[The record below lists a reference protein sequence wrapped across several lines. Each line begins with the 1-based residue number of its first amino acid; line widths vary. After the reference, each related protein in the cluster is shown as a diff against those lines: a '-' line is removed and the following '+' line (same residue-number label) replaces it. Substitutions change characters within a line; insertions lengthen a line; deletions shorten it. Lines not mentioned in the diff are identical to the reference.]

1 MESMKTNF
9 SLPFNAYDFFGYILP
24 GSLFSFGILYLL
36 KDKIPFDEQQIEIL
50 TRMSAFSA
58 ILLLL
63 GLLAI
68 LYFVGQVIGC
78 VSHLLYDR
86 LFVRNVIGYPF
97 QYILDLKP
105 RPDDSVRITYLLFVI
120 LGIQFLITPLLC
132 EELYRFDFLKNNG
145 GWTFCAIWMTS
156 FGLLFLLSFIFRVI
170 LVISRMRRMDNREHF
185 VKKSEENSIENDGH
199 MVSLCK
205 ILTRVAWYIFYPVRK
220 LTSTD
225 TKVHQEIRRMFM
237 DQMKRQTGLDLK
249 SQTEYTSDAYW
260 LAYISLVKH
269 VPRHDAKINNWLNLY
284 GCLRNYSCV
293 FLILSF
299 IMSVRQWICIYRGEF
314 FLPDT
319 INLIVAILL
328 CLVLFVRYWIIYF
341 SYYTKYIIRAYAFE
355 NKFVEAKDE

>member
-24 GSLFSFGILYLL
+24 GSLFSFGLLYLF
-36 KDKIPFDEQQIEIL
+36 KDKMSFDEQQIECL
-50 TRMSAFSA
+50 TKMSAFSA

-105 RPDDSVRITYLLFVI
+105 RPDDSVRITYLFFAVFALQI
-120 LGIQFLITPLLC
+120 LIVPLLYEMLC
-132 EELYRFDFLKNNG
+132 RLSVFTNKG
-145 GWTFCAIWMTS
+145 GWVFCVIWLTAFS
-156 FGLLFLLSFIFRVI
+156 IPFFVSFILRVI
-170 LVISRMRRMDNREHF
+170 LVISRMRRMDNREHI
-185 VKKSEENSIENDGH
+185 VKKSDDSSIEKDGH
-199 MVSLCK
+199 MVKLCK
-205 ILTRVAWYIFYPVRK
+205 TLTRAAWYIFYPIRK

-225 TKVHQEIRRMFM
+225 TKVHQEIRRMFL
-237 DQMKRQTGLDLK
+237 DRMKEQTGFDLRT
-249 SQTEYTSDAYW
+249 QAEYTSDAYW
-260 LAYISLVKH
+260 MAYISLVKLD
-269 VPRHDAKINNWLNLY
+269 PRHDPKINNWLNLY

-299 IMSVRQWICIYRGEF
+299 IISIRQWMCILDGKEI
-314 FLPDT
+314 LPDS
-319 INLIVAILL
+319 IYLLVALFLCIIL
-328 CLVLFVRYWIIYF
+328 FIRYWIIYF
-341 SYYTKYIIRAYAFE
+341 SYYTKYIIRAYALE
-355 NKFVEAKDE
+355 KG